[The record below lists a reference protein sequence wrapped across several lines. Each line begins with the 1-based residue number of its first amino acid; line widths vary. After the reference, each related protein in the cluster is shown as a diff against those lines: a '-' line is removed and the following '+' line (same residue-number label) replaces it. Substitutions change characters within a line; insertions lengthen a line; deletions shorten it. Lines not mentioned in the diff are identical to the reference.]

1 MPAPIIEVAPDAPP
15 VVLGVAARLK
25 RSAGHPALSKKLT
38 RMKGVLALR
47 SDADPQ
53 SVTIRFDRGR
63 VSLEPGVAPDAGIVI
78 TMDFNDDAVKP
89 KIAGAA
95 RHPLFGLA
103 AAKVMEPPLG
113 TWQEEAA
120 AFWAFGRDTPRMP
133 KSMLVVNTDDGM
145 QEQFGD
151 VGTPEYEVHGT
162 GDALRAAFSGS
173 SILLAEAL
181 TGRIM
186 VVGTIEHSSVITGRA
201 IAWAMGA
208 GR

>member
-1 MPAPIIEVAPDAPP
+1 MTQAHIEVAPDSPP
-15 VVLGVAARLK
+15 VVLGVAGRLK
-25 RSAGHPALSKKLT
+25 RSAAHPALGKKLE

-63 VSLEPGVAPDAGIVI
+63 IALAPGVAPDAGIVI

-89 KIAGAA
+89 KIVGAV

-120 AFWAFGRDTPRMP
+120 AFWAFARDTPRMP
-133 KSMLVVNTDDGM
+133 RSMLVVDTDHGT
-145 QEQFGD
+145 QEQFGEP
-151 VGTPEYEVHGT
+151 GTPDYEVHGS
-162 GDALRAAFSGS
+162 GDALRAAFSGAT
-173 SILLAEAL
+173 ILLVEVL
-181 TGRIM
+181 SGRIM
-186 VVGTIEHSSVITGRA
+186 VVGTIEHSSVLTGRS
-201 IAWAMGA
+201 IAWALGE

>member
-1 MPAPIIEVAPDAPP
+1 MPDPVIDVAPDAPP
-15 VVLGVAARLK
+15 VVLGVAARLR
-25 RSAGHPALSKKLT
+25 RSAAHRALARKLA

-63 VSLEPGVAPDAGIVI
+63 IHLQPGVAPDAGIVL
-78 TMDFNDDAVKP
+78 TLDFNDDSVKP
-89 KIAGAA
+89 KIKGAA
-95 RHPLFGLA
+95 RHPLFGLS

-120 AFWAFGRDTPRMP
+120 SFWAFARDTPRMP
-133 KSMLVVNTDDGM
+133 KSMLVVNTDDAT

-151 VGTPEYEVHGT
+151 SGAPDYEVHGS

-181 TGRIM
+181 AGRIQ
-186 VVGTIEHSSVITGRA
+186 VVGKIEHSSVLTGRA
-201 IAWAMGA
+201 IAWAMGE

>member
-1 MPAPIIEVAPDAPP
+1 MTQAHIEVAPDSPP
-15 VVLGVAARLK
+15 VVLGVAARLR
-25 RSAGHPALSKKLT
+25 RSAADPALGRRLA

-63 VSLEPGVAPDAGIVI
+63 VSLEPGVARGAGIVI
-78 TMDFNDDAVKP
+78 TIDFNDDAVKP

-103 AAKVMEPPLG
+103 ASKVMEPPLG

-120 AFWAFGRDTPRMP
+120 GFWAFARDEPRMP
-133 KSMLVVNTDDGM
+133 KSMLVVNIDDGT
-145 QEQFGD
+145 QEQFGES
-151 VGTPEYEVHGT
+151 GTPDYEVHGT

-186 VVGTIEHSSVITGRA
+186 VVGTIEHSSVLTGRA
-201 IAWAMGA
+201 IAWAMGE